1 MLCTHIMTRQVCS
14 TCKRPPSVCY
24 CSALVQVVNR
34 IKVLIIQ
41 HPLEQKHPF
50 NTGRMAHLCLT
61 NSDLIVAEHLSDESL
76 DKMLSIPSLLLYPS
90 LNWLPKVEQL
100 NSDVKPFE
108 KVEQL
113 IVIDSNW
120 NKSKK
125 MLHINPRL
133 QALPRLSLHSHEKSN
148 YQIRKSS
155 MSESLSTVESI
166 VQALTQL
173 EGDQSYNQ
181 LLKPFKKMIELQQA
195 NKRAHKKTT

>member
-1 MLCTHIMTRQVCS
+1 MTRQVCS

-24 CSALVQVVNR
+24 CSALVQVTNR

-50 NTGRMAHLCLT
+50 NTGRMAHVCLS
-61 NSDLIVAEHLSDESL
+61 NSDLIVAEHLSDKKL
-76 DKMLSIPSLLLYPS
+76 DEILSVSSVLLYPS
-90 LNWLPKVEQL
+90 LSWLPKVEQL
-100 NSDVKPFE
+100 NSETEDVE
-108 KVEQL
+108 KIEQL

-133 QALPRLSLHSHEKSN
+133 QALPRFSLQGHEKSN

-155 MSESLSTVESI
+155 MSESLSTIESI
-166 VQALTQL
+166 AQALSQL
-173 EGDQSYNQ
+173 EENQTYNQ
-181 LLKPFKKMIELQQA
+181 LLKPFDQMITLQQA
-195 NKRAHKKTT
+195 NKSTHKKPNNC